1 MKRVPIL
8 AALALAAALAGPL
21 AAQTARPSGAL
32 AEGIDHFQAGRY
44 DQALVAFR
52 GIVLSQSDDPQKP
65 TAYFWLAKT
74 HLAAGRL
81 DDAARNLAYY
91 LATWPKGADRSEAVY
106 LQGRVL
112 HQQEDFEAAIRT
124 FQAFLAEYPSSPFA
138 ANAWFW
144 SAECLYG
151 LGRLEEADVLYR
163 KVVREYPMSAKVE
176 AAQYKSS
183 LIGLTQ
189 REQELSRLLKW
200 SHEEFLRTIEEYQ
213 RRQDASDQAIAALQK
228 RLAAGGTTASSVP
241 AATTAPSAD
250 RQLAEL
256 RAALDAKS
264 AENAT
269 LAGTVSD
276 LQTRL
281 AAAKEA
287 LAAAEGAQSESAAG
301 TAESFAAYDAALA
314 ELRAELDAKSASASE
329 LVLKVADLE
338 TQLAAAHAAVA
349 DAQAAV
355 EAAQAAAETAPAA
368 GLEETRRL
376 LEAKAQALAL
386 KELLL
391 GVLEGKGAPP

>member
-21 AAQTARPSGAL
+21 AAQTIRPSGAL

-44 DQALVAFR
+44 DQALVSFR
-52 GIVLSQSDDPQKP
+52 GIVLSQADDPQKP
-65 TAYFWLAKT
+65 AAYFWIAKT

-91 LATWPKGADRSEAVY
+91 LATWPRGADRAEAIY

-151 LGRLEEADVLYR
+151 LGRLEEASVIYQ
-163 KVVREYPMSAKVE
+163 KVIREYPTSAKVE
-176 AAQYKSS
+176 AAQYKGS

-213 RRQDASDQAIAALQK
+213 RRQEASDQAIAALQK
-228 RLAAGGTTASSVP
+228 RLAGGEA
-241 AATTAPSAD
+241 AATTVAAPTASPEGG
-250 RQLAEL
+250 LAEL
-256 RAALDAKS
+256 QSSLDART
-264 AENAT
+264 AE
-269 LAGTVSD
+269 
-276 LQTRL
+276 
-281 AAAKEA
+281 AAA
-287 LAAAEGAQSESAAG
+287 LAA
-301 TAESFAAYDAALA
+301 
-314 ELRAELDAKSASASE
+314 RI
-329 LVLKVADLE
+329 ADLE
-338 TQLAAAHAAVA
+338 TQLAAA
-349 DAQAAV
+349 QG
-355 EAAQAAAETAPAA
+355 AAAAAPAVDI
-368 GLEETRRL
+368 EETRRL

-391 GVLEGKGAPP
+391 GVLEGKGAQP